1 MKKALVL
8 IITGLTLVVS
18 FWILY
23 FWLLKPVKINVSE
36 IFVREYSELEYDL
49 RYLGETEPVYNNNYP
64 DGLPSRDFHDYRQVF
79 LDIDVKYR
87 SFFKLLSV
95 ESVFE
100 EFDSPES
107 ERIVW
112 LYDGSLAEGH
122 WGIENFCTK
131 SMTGLGFIVYVGDLK
146 DEEEI
151 KDIIYEILNSCRVRF
166 FYNMQWVGGK
176 EYSYDIHKLNAP
188 YITYFDL
195 DE

>member
-1 MKKALVL
+1 M
-8 IITGLTLVVS
+8 
-18 FWILY
+18 
-23 FWLLKPVKINVSE
+23 
-36 IFVREYSELEYDL
+36 
-49 RYLGETEPVYNNNYP
+49 
-64 DGLPSRDFHDYRQVF
+64 
-79 LDIDVKYR
+79 KYR
-87 SFFKLLSV
+87 SFFKLLSIQ
-95 ESVFE
+95 SVFE
-100 EFDSPES
+100 EFDSLES

-151 KDIIYEILNSCRVRF
+151 QDIIYEILNSCRVRF